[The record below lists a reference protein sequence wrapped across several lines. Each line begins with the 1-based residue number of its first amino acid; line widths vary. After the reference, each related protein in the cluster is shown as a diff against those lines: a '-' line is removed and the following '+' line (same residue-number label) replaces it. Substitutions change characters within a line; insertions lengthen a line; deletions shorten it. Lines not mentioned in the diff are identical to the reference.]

1 MEEPSSNSLD
11 NSPPILDSTG
21 AGGWGKTQSWR
32 GSSRRF
38 ERFHRDSYMKIIT
51 LIVRGARRSPD
62 TNTRVHTTPPAKRRE
77 TCHLPRARTSSH
89 FANTQVRSVQVL
101 ALDTYASA
109 GTWSIFAH
117 AMLDL
122 LVLLA
127 RRLIFDILRLPPSN
141 VA

>member
-1 MEEPSSNSLD
+1 M
-11 NSPPILDSTG
+11 
-21 AGGWGKTQSWR
+21 
-32 GSSRRF
+32 
-38 ERFHRDSYMKIIT
+38 
-51 LIVRGARRSPD
+51 
-62 TNTRVHTTPPAKRRE
+62 
-77 TCHLPRARTSSH
+77 
-89 FANTQVRSVQVL
+89 QVL

-117 AMLDL
+117 AMPVL